1 MPKIS
6 YIIPCYYNEENIPV
20 TKKSLIE
27 NEKLF
32 DTNTEFEY
40 VFVDDGSKDNT
51 YNELLKFKREYQK
64 KVKLIKLSGNFGSH
78 NAVLAGMSHASGDC
92 CVVLAADLQ
101 DPLDL
106 IPKMFNHWL
115 KGIKL
120 VIANR
125 DSREDP
131 FFKKIFANFFHFLI
145 RKIALPNLPRGGF
158 DLVLFDKKLNQK
170 IVEMNERNTHQLFLL
185 TTLNY
190 DYVNIAY
197 KRLNREIGK
206 STWTF
211 SKRVKLFID
220 SFVSFSYFPLRF
232 ISFLG
237 FFLGLVSI
245 VYASFLIYNK
255 LIGKIPIDGWT
266 TNVVILLF
274 VSSFQMISLGV
285 LGEYTWRTLDA
296 SRNRPNY
303 VVEEIQ

>member
-1 MPKIS
+1 MPKLS
-6 YIIPCYYNEENIPV
+6 YIIPCYNNEENIPV
-20 TKKSLIE
+20 TKNSLIE

-64 KVKLIKLSGNFGSH
+64 KVKVIKLSGNFGSH
-78 NAVLAGMSHASGDC
+78 SAVLAGMSHACGDC

-131 FFKKIFANFFHFLI
+131 FFKKIFAYFFHFLI

-190 DYVNIAY
+190 DYVSIAY

-211 SKRVKLFID
+211 SNRVKLFID

-237 FFLGLVSI
+237 FFFSI
-245 VYASFLIYNK
+245 GICSLCM
-255 LIGKIPIDGWT
+255 
-266 TNVVILLF
+266 LF
-274 VSSFQMISLGV
+274 NL
-285 LGEYTWRTLDA
+285 
-296 SRNRPNY
+296 
-303 VVEEIQ
+303 